1 VVNDINTK
9 LEQSLAEDVN
19 NALAEDIG
27 SGDLTAELVPASQQA
42 RATLIS
48 REDAVVCG
56 IDWFERVFAEL
67 SAATQINWNLAEG
80 DVVSPGATLCSIEG
94 PARAILSG
102 ERTAMNFLQT
112 LSGTATTA
120 RKFVDAVSDTD
131 TVILDTRK
139 TLPGLRLAQKYAVRT
154 GGAQNH
160 RTGLYDG
167 ILIKENH
174 IVACGGINNA
184 VKEALQQNNTVLIEV
199 EVESLDE
206 ARAAINAGA
215 QRLLLDNFSLNEMR
229 AAVLLRNELKQ
240 QVGLEASGNVTLS
253 TVHDI
258 ASTGVD
264 FISIGLL
271 TKDVHAI
278 DLSMRFEML

>member
-48 REDAVVCG
+48 REDAVICG

>member
-1 VVNDINTK
+1 MNDINTD
-9 LEQSLAEDVN
+9 LEKSLFTDVA

-27 SGDLTAELVPASQQA
+27 SGDLTAALVPAGQQA
-42 RATLIS
+42 RATLVS
-48 REDAVVCG
+48 RDDAVICG
-56 IDWFERVFAEL
+56 IPWFDMVFAEL
-67 SAATQINWNLAEG
+67 STEIKIEWLVAEG
-80 DVVSPGATLCSIEG
+80 DIISASSTLCELSG
-94 PARAILSG
+94 PADALLTG

-120 RKFVDAVSDTD
+120 RKFVDAVAATD

-174 IVACGGINNA
+174 IIACGGINNA
-184 VKEALQQNNTVLIEV
+184 VKEALQQNNSVLIEV

-215 QRLLLDNFSLNEMR
+215 QRLLLDNFSLNDMR
-229 AAVLLRNELKQ
+229 AAVLLRNELNQ

>member
-1 VVNDINTK
+1 MNDINTD
-9 LEQSLAEDVN
+9 LEKSLFTDVA

-27 SGDLTAELVPASQQA
+27 SGDLTAALVPAGQQA
-42 RATLIS
+42 RATLVS
-48 REDAVVCG
+48 RDDAVICG
-56 IDWFERVFAEL
+56 IPWFDMVFAEL
-67 SAATQINWNLAEG
+67 STEIKIEWLVAEG
-80 DVVSPGATLCSIEG
+80 DIISASSTLCELSG
-94 PARAILSG
+94 PADALLTG

-120 RKFVDAVSDTD
+120 RKFVDAVAATD

-174 IVACGGINNA
+174 IIACGGIDDA
-184 VKEALQQNNTVLIEV
+184 VKAALQQNNSVLIEV

-215 QRLLLDNFSLNEMR
+215 QRLLLDNFSRNDMR
-229 AAVLLRNELKQ
+229 AAVLLRNELNQ

>member
-1 VVNDINTK
+1 MNDINTD
-9 LEQSLAEDVN
+9 LEKSLFTDVA

-27 SGDLTAELVPASQQA
+27 SGDLTAALVPAGQQA
-42 RATLIS
+42 RATLVS
-48 REDAVVCG
+48 RDDTVICG
-56 IDWFERVFAEL
+56 IPWFDMVFAEL
-67 SAATQINWNLAEG
+67 STEIEIEWLVTEG
-80 DVVSPGATLCSIEG
+80 DIISANSTLCELSG
-94 PARAILSG
+94 PADALLTG

-120 RKFVDAVSDTD
+120 RKFVDAVAATD

-174 IVACGGINNA
+174 IVACGGIDGA
-184 VKEALQQNNTVLIEV
+184 VKAALQQNNSVLIEV

-215 QRLLLDNFSLNEMR
+215 QRLLLDNLSLNDMR
-229 AAVLLRNELKQ
+229 AAVLLRNELNQ

>member
-1 VVNDINTK
+1 MVNDINTK

-48 REDAVVCG
+48 REDAVICG

>member
-1 VVNDINTK
+1 VVNDINTE
-9 LEQSLAEDVN
+9 LEKSLVEDVN
-19 NALAEDIG
+19 TALAEDIG

-48 REDAVVCG
+48 REDAVICG